1 VKGLDATDGRNPTV
15 VRDPR
20 SRAAHDG
27 APSGMMAGG
36 AVDDL
41 LEPVIHGAPR
51 IVRGRRG
58 GRVFSS

>member
-1 VKGLDATDGRNPTV
+1 
-15 VRDPR
+15 
-20 SRAAHDG
+20 
-27 APSGMMAGG
+27 MMAGG

-51 IVRGRRG
+51 IVRARRG